1 MNNRYILLRHGQ
13 TIYQTKKKKFLYPW
27 PDFITNLTEKGKAQ
41 IKDVAKQLKNKKTCP
56 VGSRH
61 KRDSFGVVLIYSSD
75 FLRTRQTAEIIA
87 EILGLKIIFDKRLRD
102 INFGIFQEGKI
113 DEYRKFF
120 INKKLK
126 FFKRSPKG
134 ESWRDVRKR
143 TIDFIKD
150 IGKKHKNKT
159 ILIVSH
165 GDPIWLLNGFL
176 KRISE
181 KKLLGKRQFDNTFSS
196 IKGFYPGPG
205 EFLEIN

>member
-1 MNNRYILLRHGQ
+1 MRNKYILLRHGQ

-27 PDFITNLTEKGKAQ
+27 PDFVTNLTEKGKKQAEA
-41 IKDVAKQLKNKKTCP
+41 VAKKLKNKKT
-56 VGSRH
+56 
-61 KRDSFGVVLIYSSD
+61 VLIYSSD

-87 EILGLKIIFDKRLRD
+87 EKLDLKVKLDKRLRD
-102 INFGIFQEGKI
+102 INFGIFQGGKI
-113 DEYRKFF
+113 DEYRKLF

-126 FFKRSPKG
+126 FFKRPSMG

-150 IGKKHKNKT
+150 IEKKHKNKT

-176 KRISE
+176 KGISE
-181 KKLLGKRQFDNTFSS
+181 KKLLGKRQFNNTFSS
-196 IKGFYPGPG
+196 VKGFYPGPG

>member
-1 MNNRYILLRHGQ
+1 MRNKYILLRHGQ

-27 PDFITNLTEKGKAQ
+27 PDFVTNLTEKGKKQAEA
-41 IKDVAKQLKNKKTCP
+41 VAKKLKNKKT
-56 VGSRH
+56 
-61 KRDSFGVVLIYSSD
+61 VLIYSSD

-87 EILGLKIIFDKRLRD
+87 EKLDLKVKLDKRLRD
-102 INFGIFQEGKI
+102 INFGIFQGGKI
-113 DEYRKFF
+113 DEYRKLF

-126 FFKRSPKG
+126 FFKRPSMG

-150 IGKKHKNKT
+150 IEKKHKNKT

-176 KRISE
+176 KGISE
-181 KKLLGKRQFDNTFSS
+181 KKLLGKRQFNNTFSS
-196 IKGFYPGPG
+196 VKGFYLGPG